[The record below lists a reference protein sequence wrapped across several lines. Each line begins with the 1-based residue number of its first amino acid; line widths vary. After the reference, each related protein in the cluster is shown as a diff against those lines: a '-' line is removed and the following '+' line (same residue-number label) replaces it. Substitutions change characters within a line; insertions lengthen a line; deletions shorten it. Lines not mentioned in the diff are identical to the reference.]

1 MKRSALRAAAIP
13 SILATA
19 LVVAGCGDPSPVDTA
34 ATPVSAAGTF
44 LATDCSSTGGPAEVD
59 SASGVS
65 VTPDISVLDDD
76 IPTVYVREG
85 AAPAAEL
92 VSTEIRAGSG
102 DQAALDDIIT
112 VEYCGV
118 GLSSGAIFDSSWS
131 RGSPATF
138 PLSQGQLIQGWV
150 DGIPGMQVGER
161 RVLVIPAD
169 LAYGDN
175 PPPGIEPGETLVFV
189 VELLGVAA

>member
-1 MKRSALRAAAIP
+1 MVRIRKRGVAA
-13 SILATA
+13 A
-19 LVVAGCGDPSPVDTA
+19 LVVLSIGV
-34 ATPVSAAGTF
+34 VSACGGSQTSGTGATQVTAEGSF
-44 LATDCSSTGGPAEVD
+44 LVTDCSSSEGPAESD

-65 VTPDISVLDDD
+65 VTSDVSVLDEDV
-76 IPTVYVREG
+76 PLVYIREG
-85 AAPAAEL
+85 AAPAGEL
-92 VSTEIRAGSG
+92 VSTEIRPG
-102 DQAALDDIIT
+102 DGEQAVLDSVIT

-118 GLSSGAIFDSSWS
+118 GMATGALFDSSWA
-131 RGSPATF
+131 RGAPATF

-161 RVLVIPAD
+161 RVLVIPSD

-189 VELLGVAA
+189 VELLGVGE